1 MVAGGGRTSGRAKH
15 NAAAALIGPGA
26 VGQNC
31 RRIGLRPGLKA
42 AFGLPARRS
51 AARLCRIKKASRTE
65 WTSRESRA
73 PALQRLA
80 F

>member
-31 RRIGLRPGLKA
+31 RRIGLHRRPNA
-42 AFGLPARRS
+42 HFDRCARGA
-51 AARLCRIKKASRTE
+51 AARLCRIK
-65 WTSRESRA
+65 
-73 PALQRLA
+73 
-80 F
+80 